1 MISIDDV
8 LANATQDDVV
18 LREEID
24 SEKEPWLKAI
34 ADQKMPWTH
43 LSDLKGWRTVA
54 SSVYDVNS
62 IPDNLLID
70 PQGKIVAR
78 GLRAQ
83 GLQNKLKEIFGE

>member
-1 MISIDDV
+1 MTYAEVILPLPLYS
-8 LANATQDDVV
+8 TF
-18 LREEID
+18 
-24 SEKEPWLKAI
+24 
-34 ADQKMPWTH
+34 T
-43 LSDLKGWRTVA
+43 
-54 SSVYDVNS
+54 YS